1 MRSYGGTFQINETF
15 SKDTQV
21 ITFTMTLIQEHKIL
35 HYKSILNTWMGILWQ
50 YCKMQWQLMQQVQ
63 EEMRAS

>member
-1 MRSYGGTFQINETF
+1 MRSYGGTFEINETF

-35 HYKSILNTWMGILWQ
+35 HCKSILNT
-50 YCKMQWQLMQQVQ
+50 
-63 EEMRAS
+63 